1 MLIADESHYLKKALS
16 RVFAPRLHYFPL
28 PLQTHVLS
36 EGIQEFPGF
45 GVPGG
50 NRFGEQENDKEHRQL
65 VKANRNR
72 NIGCEMQHGAEDQES
87 GRREGDT

>member
-1 MLIADESHYLKKALS
+1 MTPEGAAASERLIAC
-16 RVFAPRLHYFPL
+16 P
-28 PLQTHVLS
+28 T
-36 EGIQEFPGF
+36 GF

-72 NIGCEMQHGAEDQES
+72 NRNIGG
-87 GRREGDT
+87 